1 MEGNRIRVFS
11 RRGNEYTERVSGIVD
26 SLARLPGIPGRASRG
41 GISLSPGGAVHMCED
56 EVIGRVQLVEVDPLE
71 RDHVARIERKRV
83 AARRGRVNERLQG
96 LRRLRLR
103 LTEMGSRER
112 RQVDLIR
119 ALVEVADGLAAEIGL
134 ELREAY
140 RLAIETFNV
149 PIEHESQLFV
159 TKIRRE

>member
-1 MEGNRIRVFS
+1 MR
-11 RRGNEYTERVSGIVD
+11 
-26 SLARLPGIPGRASRG
+26 
-41 GISLSPGGAVHMCED
+41 ED
-56 EVIGRVQLVEVDPLE
+56 EVIGRVQLVDVDPLE